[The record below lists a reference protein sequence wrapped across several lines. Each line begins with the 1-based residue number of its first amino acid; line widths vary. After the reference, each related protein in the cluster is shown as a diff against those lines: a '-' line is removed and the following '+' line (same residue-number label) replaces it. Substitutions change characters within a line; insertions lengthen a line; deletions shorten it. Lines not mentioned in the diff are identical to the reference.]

1 MLLPFEKMAIS
12 GEKNDISDFLFQ
24 K

>member
-12 GEKNDISDFLFQ
+12 GEKNYISDFLFQ